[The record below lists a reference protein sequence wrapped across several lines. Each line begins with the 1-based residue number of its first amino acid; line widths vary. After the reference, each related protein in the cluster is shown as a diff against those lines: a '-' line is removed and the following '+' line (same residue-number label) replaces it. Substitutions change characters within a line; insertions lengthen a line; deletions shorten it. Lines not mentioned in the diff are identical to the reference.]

1 MHEEQMRRVA
11 ISDMFGSGSAMVNN
25 GADGGESQ
33 NSSEETVPAAVSMG
47 LEFGR

>member
-1 MHEEQMRRVA
+1 MRRVA

-33 NSSEETVPAAVSMG
+33 NSPGKQSRQQSPWAWNSG
-47 LEFGR
+47 DNPDD